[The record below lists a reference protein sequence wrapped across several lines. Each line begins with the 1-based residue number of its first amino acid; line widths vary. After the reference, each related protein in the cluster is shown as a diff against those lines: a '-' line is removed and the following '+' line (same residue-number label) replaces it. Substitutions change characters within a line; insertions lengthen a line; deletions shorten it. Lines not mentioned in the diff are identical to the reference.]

1 MKKRKPKKLNN
12 SNWKLIFFKV
22 LCKVL
27 HYRKLIVIVSHDD
40 SNDNDDDKKE
50 ISCTRHDSKDIQIDI
65 SVCPPTKD
73 IVLIFFYS
81 KASKTEKYEHY
92 EHQYLLLTIYLIDM
106 LCDDLP
112 AQQTWKRTFY
122 SLDLKV

>member
-1 MKKRKPKKLNN
+1 MLNSKCHEEKKAKEVEQQQLKTNFLQG
-12 SNWKLIFFKV
+12 FV
-22 LCKVL
+22 LSP

-65 SVCPPTKD
+65 SACPPTKD

-92 EHQYLLLTIYLIDM
+92 EEQHLLLTIYFI
-106 LCDDLP
+106 
-112 AQQTWKRTFY
+112 
-122 SLDLKV
+122 

>member
-1 MKKRKPKKLNN
+1 MFNSQCYEEKKAKEVEQQQLKTNFLQG
-12 SNWKLIFFKV
+12 FV
-22 LCKVL
+22 LSP

-65 SVCPPTKD
+65 KIPTNRPPTKE

-92 EHQYLLLTIYLIDM
+92 EEQHLLLTIYLI
-106 LCDDLP
+106 
-112 AQQTWKRTFY
+112 
-122 SLDLKV
+122 